1 MEHPGLNGRD
11 GILTCQGPSAAAV
24 ACLDASSNGARH
36 PSHCVLCPGDPPQYG
51 QTPPDTEADPGA
63 TDSVLGPA
71 GV

>member
-1 MEHPGLNGRD
+1 MEHPGINGRD
-11 GILTCQGPSAAAV
+11 GILTCQGPSSAAV

-36 PSHCVLCPGDPPQYG
+36 SPHCVPWPGDPPQYG
-51 QTPPDTEADPGA
+51 HTPPGAEADAGA